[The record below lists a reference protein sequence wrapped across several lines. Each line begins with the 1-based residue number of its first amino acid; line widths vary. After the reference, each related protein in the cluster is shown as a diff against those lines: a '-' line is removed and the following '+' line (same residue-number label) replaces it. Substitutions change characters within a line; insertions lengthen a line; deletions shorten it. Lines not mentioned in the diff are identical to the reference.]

1 MAEVTSVPGVKA
13 DILINDAP
21 TTLYN
26 DEDHET
32 SHSSV
37 SKYIQS
43 QSDACWAVKLSI
55 SRKGWRVDHVDL
67 RIWSD
72 GELLASRF
80 VDMSRPGSQNRW
92 VFDGQR
98 CKAGGASYKRLF
110 RFGKLETTE
119 GPLTTQVKQLLPKIS
134 QLGVIKIELW
144 RCQRQGSSYPDRTWT
159 SHDSLSETSPLPEK
173 ALKGRAL
180 SHRVNLG
187 ERVATSPEQKVPVSY
202 LDDRPH
208 ATFVFKYLS
217 KESLQAMMIAPRS
230 PTPVTPNA
238 ADEIDTLTPQEL
250 RARLRAAQAD
260 ERNSKEQPK
269 RKVKLEQTNGDELE
283 VTSSRRLKKAKIE
296 TVDLTSME

>member
-55 SRKGWRVDHVDL
+55 SRKVWRVDHVDL

-72 GELLASRF
+72 A
-80 VDMSRPGSQNRW
+80 
-92 VFDGQR
+92 
-98 CKAGGASYKRLF
+98 
-110 RFGKLETTE
+110 E